1 MRTIMVSRLPTCPLG
16 AGIGAVGTTSLFP
29 ACVDLSGPLTV
40 LSVVKVLAVLS
51 VVKVLAVLSVVEIRQ
66 TCTLARQWDSSV
78 N

>member
-51 VVKVLAVLSVVEIRQ
+51 VVEIRQ